1 MNPRRPTLMMG
12 RQETEEVQLRTQE
25 ENQTACCG
33 RGDLKGSND
42 YFNFK
47 LSKN

>member
-1 MNPRRPTLMMG
+1 MMG
-12 RQETEEVQLRTQE
+12 RQETEELEVQLRTQ

-33 RGDLKGSND
+33 RGDLKGRND